1 MLKVIDPLVT
11 VYVTN
16 HNYGQYIRQ
25 AMDSVFEQTFKN
37 FEIILIDDGSTDD
50 SRKIIEK
57 NYSNTNINIIYQ
69 QNKGLN
75 VTNNIASRVARGKYI
90 MRLDADDYLD
100 KNALL
105 VMSNIME
112 SDNELGLVF
121 PDYYVVDP
129 VGNTLFLE
137 RRHSFD
143 KEVTLMDQPAHGAC
157 TMIKREYL
165 LAVGG
170 YDENFRYQD
179 GYELWIKFT
188 AKYKVTN
195 VNLPLFYY
203 RRHGENITNSEDKI
217 LDARYEIKRQYYDNS
232 CDPIKTIA
240 VLPTRGAMAHPGS
253 YDMEELGN
261 KRVIDW
267 IIDEALLATRLSLL
281 IVTTPDTEIL
291 EHITSRY
298 GSNPSLLC
306 LGRSVDEARLNV
318 GLVQTINH
326 VLKHPEVKKHQRQ
339 AILRLASEYPF
350 INAANMDDAVNTL
363 CIFGTDSLIGVRP
376 DTSMFFQHDGG
387 GLVPILNQD
396 KFTRLEREALYRYV
410 GGLTLTKLSLFKEKQ
425 AFLGGKLGHIVINQK
440 SSHSIRCDYD
450 LQIARYLV
458 SN

>member
-1 MLKVIDPLVT
+1 MIKETAPLVT

-16 HNYGQYIRQ
+16 HNYGHYIRQ
-25 AMDSVFEQTFKN
+25 AMDSLFDQTFKN

-50 SRKIIEK
+50 SREIIERH
-57 NYSNTNINIIYQ
+57 YSNSGINIIYQ

-75 VTNNIASRVARGKYI
+75 VTNNIALRVARGKYI
-90 MRLDADDYLD
+90 MRLDADDFLD

-105 VMSNIME
+105 VMSNMLE
-112 SDNELGLVF
+112 SDDDLGLVF
-121 PDYYVVDP
+121 PDYYVVDH
-129 VGNTLFLE
+129 VGTTLFLE
-137 RRHSFD
+137 RRHAFD
-143 KEVTLMDQPAHGAC
+143 KDVTLMDQPAHGAC
-157 TMIKREYL
+157 TMIRREFL

-203 RRHGENITNSEDKI
+203 RRHGVNITNSEDKI
-217 LDARYEIKRQYYDNS
+217 LDTRYEIKRQYYDNS

-240 VLPTRGAMAHPGS
+240 ILPTRGATVHPGS
-253 YDMEELGN
+253 YDMEELGS

-267 IIDEALLATRLSLL
+267 IIDEALLSTRLSLV
-281 IVTTPDTEIL
+281 IVTTPDKDIL
-291 EHITSRY
+291 EHISTRY
-298 GSNPSLLC
+298 GSNPALLC
-306 LGRSVDEARLNV
+306 LDRSVDEARLNV
-318 GLVQTINH
+318 GLVQTVNLI
-326 VLKHPEVKKHQRQ
+326 LEHPEVEKHHPQ

-350 INAANMDDAVNTL
+350 INAVNMDDAVNTL

-440 SSHSIRCDYD
+440 SSHSIRSDYD
-450 LQIARYLV
+450 LQIARYLA